1 MVPIELRVKLAFVEQ
16 TTSFMLPELRFIIE
30 KNRRL
35 VELLEGLKEIKV
47 RVVEQSFSLIAIW
60 NVFIAKTIKYLQLKM
75 LEKKLT

>member
-35 VELLEGLKEIKV
+35 VELLVGQKEIKA
-47 RVVEQSFSLIAIW
+47 RVVEQSFSLIAI
-60 NVFIAKTIKYLQLKM
+60 
-75 LEKKLT
+75 